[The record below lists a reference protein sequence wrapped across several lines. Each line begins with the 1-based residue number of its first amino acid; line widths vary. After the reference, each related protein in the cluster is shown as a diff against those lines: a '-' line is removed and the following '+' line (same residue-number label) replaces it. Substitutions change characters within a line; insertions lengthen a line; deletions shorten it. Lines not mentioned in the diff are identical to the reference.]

1 MSDEPDKPDWKQST
15 RRHLV
20 YWSIGALIL
29 VAICVVAVVA
39 GLRSR
44 RTEPRAIFTI
54 RKMVPAAS
62 GNTFYIEH
70 DVELV
75 GDNLTAGIA
84 KQSGSSVVECV
95 RYVKEAGSAGLLGFR
110 FVPVTSYK
118 ASGMAALGL
127 GDCPQSEM
135 IETPLRIELKPG
147 QRYVVETCRDKSGAK
162 LELYLHCDDL

>member
-1 MSDEPDKPDWKQST
+1 MRVNRLQLS

-20 YWSIGALIL
+20 YWSIAALIL
-29 VAICVVAVVA
+29 VVLGALAVVA

-54 RKMVPAAS
+54 RKIVPAAS

-70 DVELV
+70 DLELV
-75 GDNLTAGIA
+75 GDNLTAGMA

-95 RYVKEAGSAGLLGFR
+95 RHFKGAGSAVLLGFR
-110 FVPVTSYK
+110 FIPETRSK
-118 ASGMAALGL
+118 TSGMLALGL

-135 IETPLRIELKPG
+135 ITTPLRIELKPG
-147 QRYVVETCRDKSGAK
+147 ERYVIATCRDKSGAK
-162 LELYLHCDDL
+162 VELYVHCD